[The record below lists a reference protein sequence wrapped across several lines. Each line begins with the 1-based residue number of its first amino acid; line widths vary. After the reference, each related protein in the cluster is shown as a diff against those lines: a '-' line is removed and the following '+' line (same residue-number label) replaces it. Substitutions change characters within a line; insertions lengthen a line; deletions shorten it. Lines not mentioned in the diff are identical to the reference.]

1 MKTKTRQIKITRETK
16 ETQIQLELNLD
27 GSGQYEINTPVAFLN
42 HMMESFAKHGF
53 FDLNIKAEGDTD
65 VDYHHTVEDV
75 AITLGQAFLKCIGDK
90 KGMARYGSFTLPMDE
105 VLTTAA
111 VDFCDRPVLVYN
123 AEIPPG
129 RIGDFDIE
137 LVYEWFHAL
146 TQSARMNL
154 HVNVWYGRNRH
165 HMVESMFKA
174 LSKAMDQATRLD
186 PRVVGVPSTK
196 GAL

>member
-1 MKTKTRQIKITRETK
+1 MNTKSRQVKISRETQ

-65 VDYHHTVEDV
+65 VDFHHTVEDV

-90 KGMARYGSFTLPMDE
+90 KGMTRYGSFTLPMDE

-123 AEIPPG
+123 AEIPAG

-137 LVYEWFHAL
+137 LVYEWFQAL

-154 HVNVWYGRNRH
+154 HINVWYGRNRH

-174 LSKAMDQATRLD
+174 LAKAMDQATRLD
-186 PRVVGVPSTK
+186 PRVVGVASTK